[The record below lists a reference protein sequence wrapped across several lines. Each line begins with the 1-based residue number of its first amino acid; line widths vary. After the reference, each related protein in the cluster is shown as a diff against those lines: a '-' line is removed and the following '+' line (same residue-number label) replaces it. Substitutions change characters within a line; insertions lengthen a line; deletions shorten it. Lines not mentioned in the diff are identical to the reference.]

1 MCKEPHTFKRL
12 IMETVPRQVH
22 QDGHWMTMGL
32 GIKWLNTIKGEPKT
46 LTGKMSPQ
54 ELCKL
59 ASGCRRGT
67 WSFCQLQSF
76 LRSAQKVRDLICRRK
91 GEFEDIARADHVL
104 YKREIKTYNPPM
116 GKMDIQGHP
125 RGLLHLLFW
134 ASSANHRILLLI
146 QCGCLSIPC
155 WLWENT
161 LAYQVYISEHLLL
174 STGEHPGL
182 SSVDV
187 WTSPAVHRRTPW
199 HLLLTNKATPPNPSQ
214 VGPLPDD

>member
-12 IMETVPRQVH
+12 FMETVPRQVH

-59 ASGCRRGT
+59 ASGGRRGT

-76 LRSAQKVRDLICRRK
+76 LRSAQKVRDLICQRK

-104 YKREIKTYNPPM
+104 YKRHKDLQRSHGKNGHSRTPKRPP
-116 GKMDIQGHP
+116 
-125 RGLLHLLFW
+125 
-134 ASSANHRILLLI
+134 SSLV
-146 QCGCLSIPC
+146 LSILCQPQ
-155 WLWENT
+155 NT
-161 LAYQVYISEHLLL
+161 LAYPVWMPEHSLL
-174 STGEHPGL
+174 TMGEHPGL
-182 SSVDV
+182 PSV
-187 WTSPAVHRRTPW
+187 HI
-199 HLLLTNKATPPNPSQ
+199 
-214 VGPLPDD
+214 